1 MFSVEDLRA
10 LVPERS
16 DKSFSEGLR
25 RLVRQGVLERPLGA
39 PKGLSRNDRSNR
51 STIREPLAC
60 PRVTS
65 VCTVSCAVSVQT
77 WPVRQ
82 KGQWRTCRD
91 PGKDRA
97 STVIGARTALSEFS
111 NRRH

>member
-1 MFSVEDLRA
+1 MFSVEDLHA

-65 VCTVSCAVSVQT
+65 VCTCFMCRIRADVAGA
-77 WPVRQ
+77 PE
-82 KGQWRTCRD
+82 RTMAHV
-91 PGKDRA
+91 PGSR
-97 STVIGARTALSEFS
+97 
-111 NRRH
+111 